1 MGRYNHISKCKFH
14 FSSDILS
21 NVGAGHFLKFVLEN
35 QGINKEQGAIDNL
48 RKSFMK
54 NVHQINRGSNSIYN
68 LNIMLLMQSQYLA
81 WIFIYIAGI
90 AIA

>member
-1 MGRYNHISKCKFH
+1 MGRYNQISKCVFN

-35 QGINKEQGAIDNL
+35 QGINKNPGAIDNL

-68 LNIMLLMQSQYLA
+68 LNIMLLMQSKKVIHMYDYLKLV
-81 WIFIYIAGI
+81 
-90 AIA
+90 